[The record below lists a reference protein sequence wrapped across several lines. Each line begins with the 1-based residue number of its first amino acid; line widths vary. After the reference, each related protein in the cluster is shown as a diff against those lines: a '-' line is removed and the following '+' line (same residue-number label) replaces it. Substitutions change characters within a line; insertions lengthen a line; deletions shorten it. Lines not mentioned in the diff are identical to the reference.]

1 MKSGGDSLDHKCPRC
16 GFDHGG
22 ERTPKS
28 HKFLMVICAIAAANW
43 PHGRE
48 PHPECAAD
56 LRAWLFAHPAVNFA
70 STIEGPVEAA
80 PQFEELME
88 QMRKRKMRFFL
99 QPKPETGEFVLRV
112 PRTAALADKG
122 GARRGE
128 WYSLIDRVLALIEAE
143 TGMNRADLRREGL
156 SAVAPRPRLGKRRA
170 A

>member
-1 MKSGGDSLDHKCPRC
+1 MTVGGDSLSHICVRC

-28 HKFLMVICAIAAANW
+28 HRYLMVICAIAAANW

-48 PHPECAAD
+48 PHPDCAAQ

-70 STIEGPVEAA
+70 STIEGPFEAA
-80 PQFEELME
+80 PQFEEIME
-88 QMRKRKMRFFL
+88 QMRLRGMRFFL
-99 QPKPETGEFVLRV
+99 QPKPDAGTFVLRV
-112 PRTAALADKG
+112 PRSGVSAAKG

-156 SAVAPRPRLGKRRA
+156 AAVAPRPRLGKRKA